1 MASRRE
7 KLREQITKTKNPA
20 IRMQLQELLDHKS
33 HGQSKGIKRVEDA
46 LDSLSREA
54 IDRLP
59 DGAARVLLYILVTI
73 VLLVIF
79 VVLESMA

>member
-1 MASRRE
+1 MASRRK
-7 KLREQITKTKNPA
+7 KLREQMAKTDNPA
-20 IRMQLQELLDHKS
+20 IRMQLQELLENKS
-33 HGQSKGIKRVEDA
+33 HGQSKGIRRLEGA

-59 DGAARVLLYILVTI
+59 DGAARVLVYILVTI

-79 VVLESMA
+79 IVLESMA